1 MNNELMNVG
10 LNVLNDNY
18 VLEKLETIESC
29 VQMLENIDILLEQ
42 LAEELMIQQE
52 ETDGISVKGTTE
64 FMGIEIPNIY
74 GGFGEGKKAI
84 TDKHIA
90 EVHDMKLFHI
100 RELINRNIKR
110 FKEGIDYIDLKHIV
124 LNDTF
129 LKEQLGFT
137 KAQIGNSKNIYLLSE
152 RGYAKLIKIMD
163 TDLAWEI
170 HDKLIDEYFQ
180 MKEMIKNGNL
190 PSYQIEDE
198 ETRAFAWIRE
208 RKREKYEQLKLFRKA
223 VEERMEKLIIIEGN
237 LTFSQFN
244 RVAVAIVEEISR
256 VSGEKIPDVWNNI
269 YNFLRRKHGINLKRR
284 QNNQWEKINIEREEN
299 GKEPYKES
307 TLKTKCSKLS
317 TIKEDEYVKIIDTP
331 KTETSE
337 RTIVF
342 PKQLLPILKIM
353 KQVSKSGYVVE
364 GNTKY
369 GAEVRSYQR
378 TFDRMLDRIGIEHKG
393 FHSLRHTFATRA
405 LECGMD
411 VKTLSVTLGHK
422 NPTITL
428 KRYAHSM
435 TEHRIDMMN
444 KIGKL
449 LD

>member
-1 MNNELMNVG
+1 MKNELMNVG

-18 VLEKLETIESC
+18 VLERLETIEDC
-29 VQMLENIDILLEQ
+29 VQMLKNVDTLLEQ

-52 ETDGISVKGTTE
+52 ETDRISVKGTTE

-90 EVHDMKLFHI
+90 EIHDRKVFHI
-100 RELINRNIKR
+100 RELVKNNINR
-110 FKEGIDYIDLKHIV
+110 FKEGVDYIDLLSNENFKIV
-124 LNDTF
+124 VNDLG
-129 LKEQLGFT
+129 LKGSNRT
-137 KAQIGNSKNIYLLSE
+137 KNIYLLSE

-163 TDLAWEI
+163 TDLAWDI

-198 ETRAFAWIRE
+198 ETRAFAWIKE

-256 VSGEKIPDVWNNI
+256 VSGEKIYDVWNNI

-307 TLKTKCSKLS
+307 TLKIKCSKLS
-317 TIKEDEYVKIIDTP
+317 TIKEDEYTKIIEEIKAYAIDEGVDGKRLLEIT
-331 KTETSE
+331 
-337 RTIVF
+337 RLN
-342 PKQLLPILKIM
+342 KQLK
-353 KQVSKSGYVVE
+353 E
-364 GNTKY
+364 
-369 GAEVRSYQR
+369 
-378 TFDRMLDRIGIEHKG
+378 D
-393 FHSLRHTFATRA
+393 
-405 LECGMD
+405 
-411 VKTLSVTLGHK
+411 
-422 NPTITL
+422 
-428 KRYAHSM
+428 
-435 TEHRIDMMN
+435 
-444 KIGKL
+444 
-449 LD
+449 

>member
-1 MNNELMNVG
+1 MKNELMNVG

-18 VLEKLETIESC
+18 ILEKLETIESC
-29 VQMLENIDILLEQ
+29 VQMLENIDTLLEQ

-52 ETDGISVKGTTE
+52 ETNGISVKGTTE

-90 EVHDMKLFHI
+90 EVHDM
-100 RELINRNIKR
+100 RNDNVRSRITKHIKR
-110 FKEGIDYIDLKHIV
+110 FKRNIDYIDLLDYDFTPYGIRSKE
-124 LNDTF
+124 L
-129 LKEQLGFT
+129 LKQLGYT
-137 KAQIGNSKNIYLLSE
+137 DVAIRNADHIYLLSE

-163 TDLAWEI
+163 TDLAWDI

-198 ETRAFAWIRE
+198 ETRAFAWIKE

-317 TIKEDEYVKIIDTP
+317 TIKENEYAKIIEEIKAYAVDEGVDGKRLLEIT
-331 KTETSE
+331 
-337 RTIVF
+337 RLN
-342 PKQLLPILKIM
+342 KQLK
-353 KQVSKSGYVVE
+353 E
-364 GNTKY
+364 
-369 GAEVRSYQR
+369 
-378 TFDRMLDRIGIEHKG
+378 D
-393 FHSLRHTFATRA
+393 
-405 LECGMD
+405 
-411 VKTLSVTLGHK
+411 
-422 NPTITL
+422 
-428 KRYAHSM
+428 
-435 TEHRIDMMN
+435 
-444 KIGKL
+444 
-449 LD
+449 

>member
-1 MNNELMNVG
+1 MKNELMNVG

-29 VQMLENIDILLEQ
+29 VQMLENIDTLLEQ

-52 ETDGISVKGTTE
+52 ETNGISVKGTTE

-90 EVHDMKLFHI
+90 EIHDMEDRNVRGRI
-100 RELINRNIKR
+100 TTNIKR
-110 FKEGIDYIDLKHIV
+110 FKEGVDYIDL
-124 LNDTF
+124 LNCCLSDKQQIM
-129 LKEQLGFT
+129 LNLGYT
-137 KAQIGNSKNIYLLSE
+137 KMQISKAKNIYLLSE

-163 TDLAWEI
+163 TDLAWDI

-198 ETRAFAWIRE
+198 EIRAFAWIKE

-317 TIKEDEYVKIIDTP
+317 TIKENEYAKIIEEIKAYAVDEGVDGKRLLEIT
-331 KTETSE
+331 
-337 RTIVF
+337 RLN
-342 PKQLLPILKIM
+342 KQLK
-353 KQVSKSGYVVE
+353 E
-364 GNTKY
+364 
-369 GAEVRSYQR
+369 
-378 TFDRMLDRIGIEHKG
+378 D
-393 FHSLRHTFATRA
+393 
-405 LECGMD
+405 
-411 VKTLSVTLGHK
+411 
-422 NPTITL
+422 
-428 KRYAHSM
+428 
-435 TEHRIDMMN
+435 
-444 KIGKL
+444 
-449 LD
+449 